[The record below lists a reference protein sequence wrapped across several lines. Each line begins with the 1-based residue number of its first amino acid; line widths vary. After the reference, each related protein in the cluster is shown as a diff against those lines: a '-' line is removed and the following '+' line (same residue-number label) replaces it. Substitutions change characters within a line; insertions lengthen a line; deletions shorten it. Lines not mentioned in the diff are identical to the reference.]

1 METRRLRRLLA
12 AAALATTV
20 VTAGTAA
27 AVPVEGAGAGAR
39 GTAVL
44 AASPPFP
51 WTAPMP
57 AAPGS
62 PLAPPGAAAGGL
74 LQAPTVGEP
83 TSAALDHGKLQATLD
98 AAHEAGMYGLTSAV
112 RDGGTTWQGAS
123 GVADTATGRPVRT
136 GMRQR
141 VGGITETF
149 VATAVLQQVDQ
160 GRVHLDDPIGGYLP
174 DVVSGTRGRQITVR
188 MLLDHTSGIGDYL
201 SAVFP
206 SLSEPSADSLDGNR
220 YRHFTPAQLVA
231 MGLGARPTGDP
242 GQNWTYSGTDYV
254 ILGLLLEKITGRTAA
269 DYITASVIRRAGLR
283 NTYFPGDDPAI
294 RGPHPK
300 MYESLFGVLDQARDY
315 SDYDM
320 SWSST
325 AGSLISTTDDLNRF
339 FRDLLT
345 GGLTSQ
351 SSLAEMQRTVPVK
364 DADGDTVLDY
374 GLGLYALNLP
384 CGRYWGHDGSVW
396 GAATQSLTSQDGT
409 RQLAVAM
416 NRTGFQSLDGQ
427 GAPIAGPI
435 DNALGAH
442 VLQALCGPSEGSSSG
457 TAATT
462 RFLPLTF
469 LSPPF

>member
-12 AAALATTV
+12 AAALATTA

-27 AVPVEGAGAGAR
+27 AVPGESAGGW

-44 AASPPFP
+44 AASPPLP

-62 PLAPPGAAAGGL
+62 PLDPLRVPDDGTPMI
-74 LQAPTVGEP
+74 PTVGEP
-83 TSAALDHGKLQATLD
+83 TSSALDHAKLQATLD
-98 AAHEAGMYGLTSAV
+98 ATHEAGMYGVTSAV
-112 RDGGTTWQGAS
+112 RDGGTTWQGAA

-141 VGGITETF
+141 VGGVTETF
-149 VATAVLQQVDQ
+149 VATAVMQQVDQ
-160 GRVHLDDPIGGYLP
+160 GRVHLDDAIGGYLP
-174 DVVSGTRGRQITVR
+174 DVVPGPRGRRITVR

-201 SAVFP
+201 PAAFP
-206 SLSEPSADSLDGNR
+206 SLSEPSAESLDANR
-220 YRHFTPAQLVA
+220 NRRLSPRRLVDW
-231 MGLGARPTGDP
+231 GLGAKPTGDP

-269 DYITASVIRRAGLR
+269 DYITAAVIRRSGLR
-283 NTYFPGDDPAI
+283 HTYFPGDDPSI
-294 RGPHPK
+294 RGPHSR
-300 MYESLFGVLDQARDY
+300 MYESLSGVLDQPRDY
-315 SDYDM
+315 SEYDM

-325 AGSLISTTDDLNRF
+325 AGSLISTADDLNHF
-339 FRDLLT
+339 YRDLLT
-345 GGLTSQ
+345 GRLTSQ
-351 SSLAEMQRTVPVK
+351 DSLAEMKRTVPVK
-364 DADGDTVLDY
+364 DAGGTTVLDY

-396 GAATQSLTSQDGT
+396 GAATQSLTSQDGD
-409 RQLAVAM
+409 RQLTVAM

-427 GAPIAGPI
+427 GVPIAGPI

-442 VLQALCGPSEGSSSG
+442 VLQALCGPSDASSAGS
-457 TAATT
+457 AATT

-469 LSPPF
+469 LAPPA